1 MKKFWNAV
9 KITNKEVVVDFLIE
23 NEVIDLKLLF
33 KFFSIDTFFEN
44 RKYKIADNP
53 TKIITDCK

>member
-1 MKKFWNAV
+1 
-9 KITNKEVVVDFLIE
+9 VVDFLIE